1 MAKRLFTKQEL
12 KEMAEQPRTKAE
24 LDWLEAY
31 HRFCGRGAYETDRP
45 IIITPFD
52 GYYGRGG
59 VVIAINGS
67 PMRGTMLV
75 KSHDEG
81 DAPKGMYV
89 LDGDWPPKRL
99 KSPELYRA
107 FTKARSVKLWRAT
120 VALLIEGGFLT
131 SKTST

>member
-12 KEMAEQPRTKAE
+12 KEMAEQPRTEAE
-24 LDWLEAY
+24 LAWLEAY

-59 VVIAINGS
+59 VVIAVNGS

-75 KSHDEG
+75 KSHDE
-81 DAPKGMYV
+81 DYIPNEMFV
-89 LDGDWPPKRL
+89 LDGGLPPKRL
-99 KSPELYRA
+99 KSPELYPA
-107 FTKARSVKLWRAT
+107 FTKARGVKLWRTT
-120 VALLIEGGFLT
+120 VRLLIERGLL
-131 SKTST
+131 SEKAIV